1 MAEHPNDAGTDS
13 IADPL
18 PIAVFGAGGR
28 MGRMLVQAVHETKET
43 SLAAATE
50 KEGNPLIGT
59 DAGLFAGVGELGV
72 AIAGS
77 LADALGAARVGIDF
91 TLPEASV
98 GHVQACRREGRPLV
112 IGTTGFSTEQ
122 LARIHE
128 AAKEIPV
135 VHAPNMSV
143 GVNLC
148 FNLLERAAKVLG
160 ESVDIEIIEAH
171 HRNKVDA
178 PSGTAVRMGEIV
190 AAATGRELAKSAIYG
205 RQGRTGVRE
214 RDTIG
219 FETIRGG
226 DIVGEHTVL
235 FAGEGE
241 RIEIVHRSSSRAN
254 FAAGAVRAARWL
266 VDRPAGLYDMQDV
279 LGLR

>member
-1 MAEHPNDAGTDS
+1 MPEMPEETNDVA
-13 IADPL
+13 IADSL
-18 PIAVFGAGGR
+18 PIVVFGAGGR
-28 MGRMLVQAVHETKET
+28 MGRMLVQAVHEESRTR
-43 SLAAATE
+43 LAAATE
-50 KEGNPLIGT
+50 KRGSPLVGT
-59 DAGLFAGVGELGV
+59 DAGLLAGIGESGV
-72 AIAGS
+72 AIDDSPLNAVRT
-77 LADALGAARVGIDF
+77 ARAGIDF
-91 TLPEASV
+91 TLPEATV
-98 GHVQACRREGRPLV
+98 EHVDICRQEGRAIV
-112 IGTTGFSTEQ
+112 IGTTGFSKEQ
-122 LARIHE
+122 LVRVHE

-160 ESVDIEIIEAH
+160 EGVDIEIIEAH

-190 AAATGRELAKSAIYG
+190 AAATGRDLAESAIYG
-205 RQGRTGVRE
+205 RQGRTGIRE
-214 RDTIG
+214 RKTIG
-219 FETIRGG
+219 FETIRAG

-241 RIEIVHRSSSRAN
+241 RLEIVHRSSSRAN
-254 FAAGAVRAARWL
+254 FAAGAVRAARWA